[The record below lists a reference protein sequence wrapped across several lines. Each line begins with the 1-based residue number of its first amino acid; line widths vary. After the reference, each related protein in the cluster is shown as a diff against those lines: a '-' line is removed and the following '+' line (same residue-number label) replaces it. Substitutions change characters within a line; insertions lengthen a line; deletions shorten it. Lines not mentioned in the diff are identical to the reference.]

1 MANKRNGKDIN
12 EFSQDLYDVLG
23 MNTNNC
29 TQEQFFKK
37 YVENDYAFMVDSY
50 TDREVIY
57 FDDFT
62 ITIKPNK

>member
-1 MANKRNGKDIN
+1 MANKRNERLN
-12 EFSQDLYDVLG
+12 EFAQDLYDVLG
-23 MNTNNC
+23 MNTNDC

>member
-1 MANKRNGKDIN
+1 MANKRNEKGIN
-12 EFSQDLYDVLG
+12 EFAQDLYDVLG